1 MVCSRIPKLKKTYHF
16 KEWPLF
22 LSRVSQSIISWYSG
36 YVSWGEH
43 PNKFTPQILPRP
55 TPRPARDPPFQQR
68 QFAWVPIQEPPR
80 KKNTTFVLEEGKGN
94 FKTWSNKKT
103 WEEAILRVV
112 GFDIMLNLNS
122 FNDFFRTLH
131 VFNNLS
137 LMRFQYEYRNTYLHR
152 SIFQM
157 QPNEWYGVYVPPL
170 RVQSVG
176 LWEVDG
182 MQKLM

>member
-1 MVCSRIPKLKKTYHF
+1 MPKLKKTYHF

-68 QFAWVPIQEPPR
+68 QFAWVPIQAPPR

-122 FNDFFRTLH
+122 FIDFFERYMYLIIYRWWG
-131 VFNNLS
+131 FN
-137 LMRFQYEYRNTYLHR
+137 MNTETPTFIEA
-152 SIFQM
+152 SSKCNQM
-157 QPNEWYGVYVPPL
+157 NDTGYMYHPL
-170 RVQSVG
+170 GFNQSVSG
-176 LWEVDG
+176 
-182 MQKLM
+182 K